1 MFKRYLHESDLLSEN
16 QVPVMFLLNEAANID
31 IIGFVQNLCCGIGS
45 SYDFSTCAFYDEL
58 DEYDKNDTPEYAG
71 LWIGN
76 EGNEEIIVSYNDLY
90 YYLEILYK
98 RFDSDNYPELE
109 KLHSLLD
116 SFRLR
121 YNSEVSKGS

>member
-1 MFKRYLHESDLLSEN
+1 MQLSIGYR
-16 QVPVMFLLNEAANID
+16 ANW
-31 IIGFVQNLCCGIGS
+31 G
-45 SYDFSTCAFYDEL
+45 
-58 DEYDKNDTPEYAG
+58 
-71 LWIGN
+71 GN

-109 KLHSLLD
+109 KLHSLLV

-121 YNSEVSKGS
+121 YNSEVS